1 MTTTAT
7 SEKQPGFLS
16 VSKLGLKWA
25 MMTQGRMVWL
35 KDSTTPKIS
44 RGEVRRFLARL
55 KFVDF
60 PHKVR
65 LCRNLWSGADCSGCM
80 IASVLTQLGAFY
92 EVGFKLTARWQAVSL
107 GGDWTQCKAQL
118 YFSSL
123 TRRRILE
130 RIRGDNH
137 KGLRDSQTELR
148 GRAVVTCS
156 NMAKQGSPM
165 HPLPSGA

>member
-1 MTTTAT
+1 MGHDDAGSNGVAKGQHHSQNQPWR
-7 SEKQPGFLS
+7 SEAISCSAEICWLS
-16 VSKLGLKWA
+16 S
-25 MMTQGRMVWL
+25 QGEIVQE
-35 KDSTTPKIS
+35 SVIS
-44 RGEVRRFLARL
+44 
-55 KFVDF
+55 
-60 PHKVR
+60 
-65 LCRNLWSGADCSGCM
+65 ADCSGYM

-156 NMAKQGSPM
+156 NMAKQGSPV